1 MLENITAW
9 SSAHSSLLV
18 WMMGISVV
26 MFITTLLLVPVMVV
40 RIPEDYFADER
51 RRVSDSPGMLLLKNL
66 LGIVFILAGIAMLFL
81 PGQGIL
87 SILIG
92 LSLTSFPGKYRLER
106 RLVLMPKVLSSINW
120 LRGKSGK
127 PPLVLGHHMDTF
139 IHGDV

>member
-1 MLENITAW
+1 MIESIITW
-9 SSAHSSLLV
+9 SSDHSYLLL
-18 WMMGISVV
+18 WMSGISVV

-40 RIPEDYFADER
+40 RIPVDYFADER
-51 RRVSDSPGMLLLKNL
+51 CRVSDSPVKLILKNL

-92 LSLTSFPGKYRLER
+92 ISLTNFPGKYQLER
-106 RLVLMPKVLSSINW
+106 RLVLVPKVLSSINW

-127 PPLVLGHHMDTF
+127 PPLLLENPGSCINDQA
-139 IHGDV
+139 

>member
-106 RLVLMPKVLSSINW
+106 RLVLMPKVLGSINW
-120 LRGKSGK
+120 LREKSGK
-127 PPLVLGHHMDTF
+127 PPLLLENSGRCINDQ
-139 IHGDV
+139 I

>member
-1 MLENITAW
+1 MIESITTW
-9 SSAHSSLLV
+9 SSDHSFLLI
-18 WMMGISVV
+18 WMSGISVV

-40 RIPEDYFADER
+40 RIPVDYFADER
-51 RRVSDSPGMLLLKNL
+51 RRVSDSPAKLLLKNL
-66 LGIVFILAGIAMLFL
+66 LGIVFILAGIGMLFL

-92 LSLTSFPGKYRLER
+92 ISLTSFPGKYRLER

-127 PPLVLGHHMDTF
+127 PPLVLGNHMDTF
-139 IHGDV
+139 IKEDV